1 MKWTVAL
8 LLFVLNVQAQKVVK
22 PKGNTKEQFSLTI
35 NNENYKTF
43 VEAFINKDEYKQL
56 WLNYIKTV
64 PENILLAN
72 KGNLLSAKVEIL
84 VSISHDGKVF
94 IESHNYSSGN
104 EIIVSNDSLGIVV
117 NKIRKDLRKIVKKK
131 GIVTPS
137 YSKSFNGY
145 VNDEVVIEQVWV
157 TTL

>member
-94 IESHNYSSGN
+94 IESHNSSSGN
-104 EIIVSNDSLGIVV
+104 EISVSNDSLGIVV